1 MSGYRRATTS
11 TQTIPTIWVVVSAAP
26 KLRMAEV
33 AMIQER
39 EIKTMRAIVADR
51 QRPIEDREALM
62 TVFKE
67 VHHMRKDQMKRLA

>member
-11 TQTIPTIWVVVSAAP
+11 TRTIPTIWVVVSVAP

-33 AMIQER
+33 AMRQER
-39 EIKTMRAIVADR
+39 DSKITRAIVVGR